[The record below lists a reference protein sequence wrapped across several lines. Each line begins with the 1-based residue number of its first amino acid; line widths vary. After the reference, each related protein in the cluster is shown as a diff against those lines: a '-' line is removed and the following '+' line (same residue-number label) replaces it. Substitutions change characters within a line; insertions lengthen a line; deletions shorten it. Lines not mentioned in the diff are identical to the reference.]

1 MMKRIIGC
9 GNLLMQDEGIGVHLI
24 EYLRDKRVPSGV
36 ELVDGGCSG
45 FDLLGFIQESRQV
58 IIVDAIKAAGQPGD
72 IYKFSPDDYQTDT
85 FPKTSLHDVSLKD
98 IFEIVKRTGN
108 LPKITIFGVEP
119 KTMDWGIELT
129 PEVQKVL
136 PRLAELVIKEIQNA

>member
-1 MMKRIIGC
+1 MKRIIGC

-24 EYLRDKRVPSGV
+24 EYLKAMQIPPGV

-45 FDLLGFIQESRQV
+45 FDLLGLIQESREV
-58 IIVDAIKAAGQPGD
+58 VIVDAVKAGGSPGD

-98 IFEIVKRTGN
+98 IFEIVKRTGS
-108 LPKITIFGVEP
+108 LPRITIFGVEP
-119 KTMDWGIELT
+119 KTIDWGMELT
-129 PEVQKVL
+129 PDVGKAL
-136 PRLAELVIKEIQNA
+136 PRLAALVIKEIQNA